1 MLTQRTLAFVACVW
15 TLSSC
20 VPRPAEPPA
29 PVPPRATTGVAVPA
43 GAERLEIDP
52 RRTAV
57 TVLVRRAGPLAR
69 FGHNHAIVS
78 SQESGFAWVGRDL
91 AGSGFEI
98 HMAVKDFVVDDPS
111 VRAAAGP
118 DFSGEVAGDARQGT
132 YANMLREEVL
142 DAARYP
148 EIVVSASSLAGTSER
163 PTAAA
168 RLTLRGVTREIELPI
183 QLRREPGTV
192 AASGTLRLRQT
203 DLGMTPFS
211 VAGGAVQVAD
221 EVEIRFEVVAV
232 RR

>member
-1 MLTQRTLAFVACVW
+1 MLTQRNLAFVACIW

-20 VPRPAEPPA
+20 MPRPAEKTA
-29 PVPPRATTGVAVPA
+29 PVAPQATARVAVPA

-52 RRTAV
+52 RRSVV

-69 FGHNHAIVS
+69 LGHNHAIVS
-78 SQESGFAWVGRDL
+78 SQESGVAWVGRDL

-98 HMAVKDFVVDDPS
+98 RMAVKDFVVDDPA

-118 DFSGEVAGDARQGT
+118 DFSGAVAEDARQGT
-132 YANMLREEVL
+132 YANMLRQEVL
-142 DAARYP
+142 DAAHYP
-148 EIVVSASSLAGTSER
+148 EIVVSASSLAGTWER
-163 PTAAA
+163 PTATA
-168 RLTLRGVTREIELPI
+168 RLTLRGVAREIELPI
-183 QLRREPGTV
+183 QLRREPATV

-203 DLGMTPFS
+203 DLGMRPFS